1 MQPFAPPLTSQCCLC
16 GSTVALSGEHKIKA
30 SSLRTVFGNG
40 KLVIGRPGESYRHA
54 QSSKSKAFHFSS
66 RVCEA
71 CNNARTQPADLA
83 FEEFNSEAY
92 RLWQCGSDPAAVA
105 NDPRFDDASG
115 NLRLDVFRYFAKLM
129 CCHLAEMSAPFFEA
143 IADFAIGSSN
153 ENYILIRVDSDIAY
167 QRIQKVFPSVCYA
180 AHGGLVITGDEVSH
194 APTSFYSTLSVGPVR
209 YCYQIR
215 FNELGQSRLMIE
227 HPEFYE
233 WCKRKIVDAIE
244 NPISDQE
251 RGILGLS

>member
-1 MQPFAPPLTSQCCLC
+1 M
-16 GSTVALSGEHKIKA
+16 
-30 SSLRTVFGNG
+30 
-40 KLVIGRPGESYRHA
+40 
-54 QSSKSKAFHFSS
+54 
-66 RVCEA
+66 
-71 CNNARTQPADLA
+71 
-83 FEEFNSEAY
+83 
-92 RLWQCGSDPAAVA
+92 A